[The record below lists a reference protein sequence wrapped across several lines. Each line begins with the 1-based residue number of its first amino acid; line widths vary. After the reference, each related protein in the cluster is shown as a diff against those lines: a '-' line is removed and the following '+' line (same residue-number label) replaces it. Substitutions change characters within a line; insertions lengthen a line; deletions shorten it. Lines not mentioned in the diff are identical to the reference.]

1 MFHSYS
7 TYLYEINFK
16 KTGTTP
22 SCDQCA
28 PCLKTLDFVELII
41 ITKLENISQ
50 PEYNY
55 LATVAIGYHAPQKFS
70 QKQNFENYEILH
82 P

>member
-1 MFHSYS
+1 MKLIS
-7 TYLYEINFK
+7 K

-22 SCDQCA
+22 SCDQHA
-28 PCLKTLDFVELII
+28 PGLKALDFIELII

-55 LATVAIGYHAPQKFS
+55 VATVSIGYHAPQKFS
-70 QKQNFENYEILH
+70 QKQNFENYKILH